1 MSNDL
6 GGTMSVCVD
15 RLAAALEATRRL
27 GCELK
32 ALIELRQQIA
42 QLESTLPTSTASRP
56 TIKKAEPQVCGTA
69 KFTETNRTE

>member
-6 GGTMSVCVD
+6 GASMSVCVA

-32 ALIELRQQIA
+32 AVIELRQQIA
-42 QLESTLPTSTASRP
+42 QLESTRLVSARP
-56 TIKKAEPQVCGTA
+56 TA
-69 KFTETNRTE
+69 KRRPYSQ